1 MEILQ
6 DECHGSPLAQAT
18 QHPEDRFKGPRLAS
32 FRGARHLR
40 DALTEASR
48 EVWQEAHDIRDRR
61 TEHRRKVMIVERMQR
76 WSDGPHDRPVGVVRT
91 AWPGAAAQDGP
102 RFGELRDARHPF
114 VQEAG
119 HAHTG
124 RPAQD
129 QSPGTTAGR
138 TVQHGR
144 KARERDLTPHEPRA
158 RIAGGHAGILGATLA
173 DVTDGPSL
181 PHPANG
187 LNDLTG
193 EAWLYFTKSVL
204 TTAYPS
210 ELGHAARKAHGANKP
225 PRLMARLI
233 EFFSKTGEL
242 VLDPF
247 AGVGGTLLG
256 ASIARGPR
264 RSIGIEL
271 EQRWADVYESLVPEL
286 LAERDGLGPVLTDL
300 GTADP
305 GVPRTFD
312 PSGATLLV
320 GDSLAVLPTLDAD
333 SIDLVATD
341 PPYNVQLPLTMAG
354 GPLAATHANR
364 RTDYAMVGDLEADLA
379 NAPDYATF
387 LDRMESVFVE
397 LHRVLRDRR
406 YLLVIVRDAYQDGRY
421 VFTGSDLAGRAGRVG
436 FVPKGDLIWYQ
447 AGSRLR
453 PYGYPRVFVPNI
465 VHQHIL
471 VFRKEPPRA
480 QSSRSREAR

>member
-1 MEILQ
+1 M
-6 DECHGSPLAQAT
+6 
-18 QHPEDRFKGPRLAS
+18 
-32 FRGARHLR
+32 
-40 DALTEASR
+40 TE
-48 EVWQEAHDIRDRR
+48 V
-61 TEHRRKVMIVERMQR
+61 
-76 WSDGPHDRPVGVVRT
+76 RP
-91 AWPGAAAQDGP
+91 
-102 RFGELRDARHPF
+102 
-114 VQEAG
+114 
-119 HAHTG
+119 
-124 RPAQD
+124 
-129 QSPGTTAGR
+129 
-138 TVQHGR
+138 
-144 KARERDLTPHEPRA
+144 
-158 RIAGGHAGILGATLA
+158 
-173 DVTDGPSL
+173 L

-193 EAWLYFTKSVL
+193 EEWLYFTKSVM

-210 ELGHAARKAHGANKP
+210 ELGHAERKAHGANKP

-264 RSIGIEL
+264 QALGIEL
-271 EQRWADVYESLVPEL
+271 DPRWAEVYERLVPAL
-286 LAERDGLGPVLTDL
+286 LAERDGQGPALADL

-305 GVPRTFD
+305 GEPRRFD
-312 PSGATLLV
+312 PSGASLLV
-320 GDSLAVLPTLDAD
+320 GDALTVLPTLDAD
-333 SIDLVATD
+333 SVDLVATD

-354 GPLAATHANR
+354 GALAKTHANR
-364 RTDYAMVGDLEADLA
+364 RTDYAMIGDLEADLA

-387 LDRMESVFVE
+387 LDRMEAVFVE

-406 YLLVIVRDAYQDGRY
+406 YALVIVRDAYQDGRY
-421 VFTGSDLAGRAGRVG
+421 VFTGSDLAARAARSG

-471 VFRKEPPRA
+471 VFRKEA
-480 QSSRSREAR
+480 ART